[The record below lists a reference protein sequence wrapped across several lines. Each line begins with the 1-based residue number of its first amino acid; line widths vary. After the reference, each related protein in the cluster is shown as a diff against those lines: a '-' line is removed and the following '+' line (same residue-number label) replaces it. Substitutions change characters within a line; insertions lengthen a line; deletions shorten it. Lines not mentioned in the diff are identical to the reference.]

1 MLKILMVDDEPDAE
15 QLFRQNFRREIRK
28 NQYEFIFA
36 QSGQEALNAL
46 TGPDAPGVILLL
58 SDINMPGMTGLE
70 LLDHVQKQ
78 TPELKVFMITAY
90 GDPDTEADAKK
101 RGAERLISK
110 PVDFEQ
116 LKSTL
121 ADLSQEIIG

>member
-1 MLKILMVDDEPDAE
+1 
-15 QLFRQNFRREIRK
+15 
-28 NQYEFIFA
+28 
-36 QSGQEALNAL
+36 
-46 TGPDAPGVILLL
+46 
-58 SDINMPGMTGLE
+58 
-70 LLDHVQKQ
+70 
-78 TPELKVFMITAY
+78 MITAY